1 MTVVNS
7 TEKPSQAVGREGR
20 NYPGRYSSIQAL
32 KMKAGSSGPC
42 VSQNMD
48 RNPEG
53 LMVAGLPILARSP
66 ILMCASE
73 HNAHSFGQNNAMY
86 GRF

>member
-7 TEKPSQAVGREGR
+7 TEKPSQAVGRGGR
-20 NYPGRYSSIQAL
+20 NYTGRYSSIQAL

-48 RNPEG
+48 QNPQG
-53 LMVAGLPILARSP
+53 LMVEGSPVLARSP

-73 HNAHSFGQNNAMY
+73 HYAHSFGQKNAMY
-86 GRF
+86 DWF